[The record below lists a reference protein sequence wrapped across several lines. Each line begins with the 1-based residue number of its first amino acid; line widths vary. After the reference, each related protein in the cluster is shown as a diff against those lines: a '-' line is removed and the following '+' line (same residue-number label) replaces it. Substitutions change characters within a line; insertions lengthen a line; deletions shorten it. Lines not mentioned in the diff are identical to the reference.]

1 MERKRYKIGIIP
13 GDGIGRDV
21 IKAAK
26 IVIEA
31 VQDVS
36 EHLALDLLEKRQSKG

>member
-1 MERKRYKIGIIP
+1 MEKKRYKIGIIP

-31 VQDVS
+31 VQEVS
-36 EHLALDLLEKRQSKG
+36 KQLYSGFP